1 MFCSFVFASSR
12 APPARRPV
20 LVERKALGRTGNQR
34 RRGRSA
40 RGALKLRI
48 RKIRTAPA
56 ARPRPSLISG
66 GGAEATMIKLLIA
79 DVDGTLVT
87 PTKSLTPLTCNAVA
101 RLRAAGVDFTITSGR
116 PPRGMKMLVE
126 PLGLTA
132 PVAAF
137 NGGMYVR
144 SDLKTVLMQRT
155 IPPQVARQ
163 VVDHMLRAGLDVW
176 VYQGADWFI
185 TRPDAPR
192 VERERS
198 NVRFDPTVVPDLHGV
213 LAAPIK
219 IVGVSLDQAL
229 VARCEAE
236 LGERLGA
243 EACAARSTPFYLDV
257 THPEANKGMVVRD
270 AARLLHLP
278 LDQIATIGDMPNDV
292 PMLSVAGLGIAMGNA
307 TADVQRIARHVS
319 RSNENE
325 GFAYAVDS
333 FILGEPPIAR
343 TALGLPPRTRACLL
357 AIDAIVTE
365 RARLH
370 AAAWKQL
377 FDFYLRR
384 RARETGV
391 PFVPF
396 DAVRDYSAHIDGRH
410 PLEGVRSFV
419 VSRGVELPERTLRA
433 LIEQQG
439 EVMVDVLAR
448 ERLETYEGSVRY
460 LRAARDAG
468 LHTAVVTTDRHCG
481 EILRSAR
488 VGDLFDVV
496 IDGAIAAAQTLAPA
510 PAPDLYLAAARAL
523 GVDPE
528 EAIIFEDTPAGVA
541 AGKAGHFGY
550 VVGIDRRGRGDE
562 LRSHGADDVVAD
574 LAPLLEPVAS

>member
-1 MFCSFVFASSR
+1 MPFPRATIARAVSSSAGGVMFCSFVFASSR

-307 TADVQRIARHVS
+307 TADVQRIAR
-319 RSNENE
+319 
-325 GFAYAVDS
+325 
-333 FILGEPPIAR
+333 

-396 DAVRDYSAHIDGRH
+396 DAVRDYSAHIDGTH
-410 PLEGVRSFV
+410 PLEGV
-419 VSRGVELPERTLRA
+419 
-433 LIEQQG
+433 
-439 EVMVDVLAR
+439 
-448 ERLETYEGSVRY
+448 
-460 LRAARDAG
+460 
-468 LHTAVVTTDRHCG
+468 
-481 EILRSAR
+481 
-488 VGDLFDVV
+488 
-496 IDGAIAAAQTLAPA
+496 
-510 PAPDLYLAAARAL
+510 
-523 GVDPE
+523 
-528 EAIIFEDTPAGVA
+528 
-541 AGKAGHFGY
+541 
-550 VVGIDRRGRGDE
+550 
-562 LRSHGADDVVAD
+562 
-574 LAPLLEPVAS
+574 